1 MRENNYAKVLKEA
14 KAGKVNMDFE
24 PLSTETIG
32 LAIKVQPALGPG
44 LLESAYRTCLAH
56 ELRMAGYKVEVE
68 RPLEIRYEGLVI
80 PQAYR
85 LDIVVD
91 DTLILEIKTVEKL
104 LKVHEAQLFTYL
116 RFSGKLVGLLLN
128 FWSWPLKDGGI
139 KRIVR
144 SQQTQ

>member
-1 MRENNYAKVLKEA
+1 
-14 KAGKVNMDFE
+14 MDFD
-24 PLSTETIG
+24 PLSTEIIG
-32 LAIKVQPALGPG
+32 LAIKVQRALGPG

-56 ELRMAGYKVEVE
+56 ELRIAGHKVDEE
-68 RPLEIRYEGLVI
+68 KPLEIRYEGLVI

-116 RFSGKLVGLLLN
+116 RFSGKKVGLLLN

-144 SQQTQ
+144 SHQTQ